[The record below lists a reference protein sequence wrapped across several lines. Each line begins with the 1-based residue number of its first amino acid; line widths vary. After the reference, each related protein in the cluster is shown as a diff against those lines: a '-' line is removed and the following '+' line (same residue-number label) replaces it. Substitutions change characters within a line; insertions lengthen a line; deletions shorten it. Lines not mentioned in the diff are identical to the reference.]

1 METTQSTKN
10 CITINTKLFIQ
21 DFAITIDNPRKQNDK
36 NLNYK

>member
-10 CITINTKLFIQ
+10 CIPIHTKLFIQ

-36 NLNYK
+36 KI

>member
-10 CITINTKLFIQ
+10 CITINTKLFKQ

-36 NLNYK
+36 KI